1 MSSCAHDRLGRTR
14 NRAMAMSSTAKMTFF
29 MIAPINDYENW
40 ALRSGSGYYYWRCF
54 AARTHARPATFPA
67 YNSILWDLDLSRA
80 VTGVTWPRDVFRNS
94 LDGRSKE
101 TVAVCYSRNQ
111 QRAWFALVI
120 LSGAR
125 SRSERRSRRTPIMR
139 RIYGPNRG
147 PSTHPRTTGAG
158 SLRMTESWLSRAGA
172 A

>member
-54 AARTHARPATFPA
+54 AARPTHALQPSLRTTQ
-67 YNSILWDLDLSRA
+67 LWDLDLSRA
-80 VTGVTWPRDVFRNS
+80 VMWVTRLRDGLRNS
-94 LDGRSKE
+94 LRGRSKE